1 MSFDNIGEKIKT
13 ARKNSGLS
21 QGALAKRAG
30 IAQSTL
36 SYIEKGEKSP
46 TMDTM
51 ASICDG
57 LSISMLDL
65 LTVGEPENDKN
76 KLKNNPRKKR
86 VDLMRSLEKDFSD
99 FKDYVA
105 EKYGL

>member
-1 MSFDNIGEKIKT
+1 MCFNNVGEKIKT
-13 ARKNSGLS
+13 ARKQAGLS

-57 LSISMLDL
+57 LSVSLLDL
-65 LTVGEPENDKN
+65 LMTGEPDKDQK
-76 KLKNNPRKKR
+76 KLKNNPRRKR
-86 VDLMRSLEKDFSD
+86 VDIMKSLEKDFSD
-99 FKDYVA
+99 FKEYVA
-105 EKYGL
+105 EKYGI